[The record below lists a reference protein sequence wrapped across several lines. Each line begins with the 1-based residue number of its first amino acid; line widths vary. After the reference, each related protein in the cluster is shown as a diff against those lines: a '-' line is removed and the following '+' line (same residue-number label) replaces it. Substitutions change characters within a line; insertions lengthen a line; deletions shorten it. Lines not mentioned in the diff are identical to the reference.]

1 LLHRRSQFWMGELT
15 SIPVPTFIQM
25 LESHRSFRLYAF
37 VCLLAND
44 RTLNCTVPL
53 SNSLINQT
61 RVKLDYKTFELAVN
75 HLLDRTFLRRAE
87 PISYRVRP
95 ASSATR
101 QREVLHEYE
110 LLHPSTGRWLGRE
123 WRYSPACRQLYRKEM
138 SPVTRTMEKV
148 PTGEYEF
155 TGASPDHNLYEGL
168 RDCSPREAHIPV
180 PKHFLHQ
187 LAQHESTTI
196 RLYMSCIQMGRVI
209 NNQTD
214 YMVRT
219 KQLRDLSCLS
229 APTFRSAL
237 LRLPEH
243 RLANVTKDGS
253 NCHVVLLNL
262 KTGTPIGFR
271 EEKDRIAVKCVLSK
285 EQVAEVLR
293 RLVGIEPHD
302 LGDDRNFLVMMPCP
316 TCNTSRPSGLKIG
329 YKAGSRGSW
338 WCDICQAGGGLERLA
353 QRQFG
358 FMAQAA
364 FNNLD

>member
-1 LLHRRSQFWMGELT
+1 MGELT
-15 SIPVPTFIQM
+15 SIPIPTFIQT

-37 VCLLAND
+37 VCLLAYD

-53 SNSLINQT
+53 ANSLTNQAN
-61 RVKLDYKTFELAVN
+61 VKLDYKTFELAVN
-75 HLLDRTFLRRAE
+75 DLLDRTFLRRAE
-87 PISYRVRP
+87 LTSHRLRQ
-95 ASSATR
+95 ASPATR

-110 LLHPSTGRWLGRE
+110 LLRPSTGQWLGTE
-123 WRYSPACRQLYRKEM
+123 WRYSPACRQLYRKELC
-138 SPVTRTMEKV
+138 PVTRTMEKV

-155 TGASPDHNLYEGL
+155 TGESPDHNLYEGL
-168 RDCSPREAHIPV
+168 RQCKPRETHIPV
-180 PKHFLHQ
+180 PKHFLHR
-187 LAQHESTTI
+187 LAQHQSTTI
-196 RLYMSCIQMGRVI
+196 RLYLSCIQMGRVV

-214 YMVRT
+214 YIVRT
-219 KQLRDLSCLS
+219 KQLRDLACLS

-237 LRLPEH
+237 LKLREH

-262 KTGTPIGFR
+262 KSGIPIGFR
-271 EEKDRIAVKCVLSK
+271 EEKDRTAVKCVLSK

-316 TCNTSRPSGLKIG
+316 TCKTDRPTRLKIG
-329 YKAGSRGSW
+329 YKAGSQGSW
-338 WCDICQAGGGLERLA
+338 WCDVCQTGGSLERLA
-353 QRQFG
+353 QKQYG
-358 FMAQAA
+358 FMASAA